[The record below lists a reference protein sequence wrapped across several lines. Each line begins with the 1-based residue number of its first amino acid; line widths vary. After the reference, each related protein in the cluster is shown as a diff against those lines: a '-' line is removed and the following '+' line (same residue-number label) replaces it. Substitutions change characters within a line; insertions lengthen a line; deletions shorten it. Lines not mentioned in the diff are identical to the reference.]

1 VARMIPPLVAADAP
15 KGERQLF
22 AKLRDDP
29 RAKDWLVLHSYDIRR
44 HVARAEGE
52 ADMVIVVP
60 GLGVLCI
67 EVKGCG
73 VVREEG
79 LWTYS
84 YNPPKTSTV
93 GPFRQAS
100 QAAHSIRQFLAL
112 KDSSLASLVFHSA
125 VLFTE
130 VDFADKSLEWEP
142 WQIIGRTEFLRQPI
156 SSLVTRVLEAAHSQ
170 CRSRKPLPAW
180 YGSHSRPTV
189 RQLENVLRLMRP
201 DFEYAASTRNDV
213 ELAEAAIRRFT
224 DEQFEAIDH
233 LEDNRR
239 VLFKGP
245 AGTGKT
251 FLAIEAARRAVRA
264 GRSVALLC
272 FNSLLASWLKHEAES
287 IAQEAKARSIS
298 FYVGSLSG
306 LMLSIAK
313 SNVPAT
319 ANHEFWGVDLPM
331 HAVDALLADG
341 RDLPSFELLLVDEA
355 QDLLSEPLLDVMGLL
370 LSGGLGSGC
379 WAMFGDFER
388 QAIYAD
394 KCATLGLDRLRS
406 RTADSV
412 STYRLRINCRNAT
425 RIAEAVTITSGMS
438 PGYSRILNT
447 ADSADVEPVFYRS
460 PSDQGE
466 LLLATIAKLLKSFAP
481 SEIVVLSMRAD
492 ASSCAAR
499 QARDQTGW
507 RFASY
512 REEAGNGASIRY
524 SSVHAFKGLEAAAV
538 LLTDIEGI
546 EDDQAKALLYV
557 GMSRAR
563 IRLHVLMHERL
574 RSSYDSMLDAGLKAA
589 LRRSS

>member
-1 VARMIPPLVAADAP
+1 MARMIPPLVAADAP
-15 KGERQLF
+15 KGEKQLF

-29 RAKDWLVLHSYDIRR
+29 NAKDWLVLHSFDIRR

-60 GLGVLCI
+60 SLGVLCI

-73 VVREEG
+73 VVREGG

-100 QAAHSIRQFLAL
+100 QAAHSIRQYLAL

-156 SSLVTRVLEAAHSQ
+156 SSLVTRVLEAAHAQ
-170 CRSRKPLPAW
+170 CRSRKPVPAW
-180 YGSHSRPTV
+180 YGSQSRPAP
-189 RQLENVLRLMRP
+189 RQLETVLRLMRP
-201 DFEYAASTRNDV
+201 DFEYTASARNDV

-287 IAQEAKARSIS
+287 ITQEAKARSLP
-298 FYVGSLSG
+298 FYVGSFSG

-313 SNVPAT
+313 INVPAT
-319 ANHEFWGVDLPM
+319 ANEEFWGVELPM
-331 HAVDALLADG
+331 RAVDALLADG
-341 RDLPSFELLLVDEA
+341 RGMPSFNLLLVDEA
-355 QDLLSEPLLDVMGLL
+355 QDLLSEPLLDVMELL

-394 KCATLGLDRLRS
+394 KSATLGLDRLRN

-460 PSDQGE
+460 PSHQGD
-466 LLLATIAKLLKSFAP
+466 LLLATITRLLKSFAP
-481 SEIVVLSMRAD
+481 AEIVVLSMRAD
-492 ASSCAAR
+492 TSSCVAR
-499 QARDQTGW
+499 QARDQTAW
-507 RFASY
+507 HFASY
-512 REEAGNGASIRY
+512 REEPGDGAAIRY

-538 LLTDIEGI
+538 VLTDIEAI

-563 IRLHVLMHERL
+563 IRLHFLMHERL
-574 RSSYDSMLDAGLKAA
+574 RSGYDSMLDAGLKAA

>member
-1 VARMIPPLVAADAP
+1 MARMIPPLVAADAP
-15 KGERQLF
+15 KGEKQLF

-29 RAKDWLVLHSYDIRR
+29 NAKDWLVLHSFDIRR

-73 VVREEG
+73 VVREGG

-84 YNPPKTSTV
+84 YSPPKTSTV

-100 QAAHSIRQFLAL
+100 QAAHSIRQYLAL

-170 CRSRKPLPAW
+170 CHSRKPVPAW
-180 YGSHSRPTV
+180 YGSQSRPTL
-189 RQLENVLRLMRP
+189 RQLEIILRLMRP
-201 DFEYAASTRNDV
+201 DFEYTASARNDV
-213 ELAEAAIRRFT
+213 ELAEAAVRRFT

-264 GRSVALLC
+264 GRTVALLC

-287 IAQEAKARSIS
+287 IAQEAKARSLS
-298 FYVGSLSG
+298 FYVGSFSG

-313 SNVPAT
+313 IDVPAT
-319 ANHEFWGVDLPM
+319 ANQEFWGVELPM
-331 HAVDALLADG
+331 RAVDAMLADG
-341 RDLPSFELLLVDEA
+341 RDVPSFELLLVDEA
-355 QDLLSEPLLDVMGLL
+355 QDLLSEPLLDVMELL

-394 KCATLGLDRLRS
+394 KGATLGLDRLRN

-447 ADSADVEPVFYRS
+447 ADSTDVEPVFYRS
-460 PSDQGE
+460 PSHQGD
-466 LLLATIAKLLKSFAP
+466 LLFATIAKLLKSLAP
-481 SEIVVLSMRAD
+481 AEIVVLSMRAD
-492 ASSCAAR
+492 ASSCVAR

-507 RFASY
+507 HFASY
-512 REEAGNGASIRY
+512 REEPGDGAAIRY

-538 LLTDIEGI
+538 VLTDIEAI

>member
-1 VARMIPPLVAADAP
+1 MARMIPPLVAADAP
-15 KGERQLF
+15 KGEKQLF
-22 AKLRDDP
+22 ARLRDDP
-29 RAKDWLVLHSYDIRR
+29 NAKDWLVLHSFDIRR

-52 ADMVIVVP
+52 ADMVIAVP

-73 VVREEG
+73 VVRDGG

-84 YNPPKTSTV
+84 YKPPKTSTV

-100 QAAHSIRQFLAL
+100 QAAHSIRQYLAL

-170 CRSRKPLPAW
+170 CRSRKPVPAW
-180 YGSHSRPTV
+180 YGSQSRPTL
-189 RQLENVLRLMRP
+189 RQLETILRLMRP
-201 DFEYAASTRNDV
+201 DFEYTASARNDV

-287 IAQEAKARSIS
+287 IAQEATARSLS
-298 FYVGSLSG
+298 FYVGSFSG

-313 SNVPAT
+313 IDVPAT
-319 ANHEFWGVDLPM
+319 ANQEFWGVELPM
-331 HAVDALLADG
+331 RAVDAMLADG
-341 RDLPSFELLLVDEA
+341 RDVPTFELLLVDEA
-355 QDLLSEPLLDVMGLL
+355 QDLLSEPLLDVMELL

-394 KCATLGLDRLRS
+394 KGATLGLDRLRN

-460 PSDQGE
+460 PSHQGD

-481 SEIVVLSMRAD
+481 AEIVVLSMRAD
-492 ASSCAAR
+492 ASSCVAR

-507 RFASY
+507 HFASY
-512 REEAGNGASIRY
+512 REEPGDGAAIRY

-538 LLTDIEGI
+538 VLTDIEAI

-589 LRRSS
+589 LRRSF

>member
-1 VARMIPPLVAADAP
+1 MARMIPPLVAADAP
-15 KGERQLF
+15 KGEKQLF

-29 RAKDWLVLHSYDIRR
+29 NAKDWLVLHSFDIRR

-73 VVREEG
+73 VVREGG
-79 LWTYS
+79 LWRYS

-100 QAAHSIRQFLAL
+100 QAAHSIRQYLAL

-170 CRSRKPLPAW
+170 CRSRKPVPAW
-180 YGSHSRPTV
+180 YGSQSRPTL
-189 RQLENVLRLMRP
+189 RQLETVLRLMRP
-201 DFEYAASTRNDV
+201 DFEYTASTRNDV
-213 ELAEAAIRRFT
+213 ELVEAAIRRFT

-298 FYVGSLSG
+298 FYVGSFSG

-313 SNVPAT
+313 INVPAA
-319 ANHEFWGVDLPM
+319 ANQEFWGVELPM
-331 HAVDALLADG
+331 RAVDALLTDG
-341 RDLPSFELLLVDEA
+341 RDLPSFDLLLVDEA
-355 QDLLSEPLLDVMGLL
+355 QDLLSEPLLDVMELML
-370 LSGGLGSGC
+370 NGGLGSGC

-394 KCATLGLDRLRS
+394 KSATLGLDSLRN

-460 PSDQGE
+460 PSHQGD

-481 SEIVVLSMRAD
+481 AEIVVLSMRAD
-492 ASSCAAR
+492 ASSCVAR
-499 QARDQTGW
+499 QARDQTGCH
-507 RFASY
+507 FASY
-512 REEAGNGASIRY
+512 REDPGDGASIRY

-538 LLTDIEGI
+538 VLTDIEGI

>member
-1 VARMIPPLVAADAP
+1 MARMIPPLAAADAP
-15 KGERQLF
+15 KGEKQLF

-29 RAKDWLVLHSYDIRR
+29 NARDWLVLHSFDIRR

-60 GLGVLCI
+60 SLGVLCI

-73 VVREEG
+73 VVRDGG

-100 QAAHSIRQFLAL
+100 QAAHSIRQYLAL

-156 SSLVTRVLEAAHSQ
+156 SSLVTRVLETAHSQ
-170 CRSRKPLPAW
+170 CRSRKPVPAW
-180 YGSHSRPTV
+180 YGSQSRPTL
-189 RQLENVLRLMRP
+189 RQLETVLRLMRP
-201 DFEYAASTRNDV
+201 DFEYTASTRNDV
-213 ELAEAAIRRFT
+213 ELAEAEIRRFT

-251 FLAIEAARRAVRA
+251 FLAIEAARRAVRG

-287 IAQEAKARSIS
+287 IAQEAKARSLS
-298 FYVGSLSG
+298 FYVGSFSG

-313 SNVPAT
+313 IDVPAT
-319 ANHEFWGVDLPM
+319 ANQEFWGVELPM
-331 HAVDALLADG
+331 RAVDAMLADG
-341 RDLPSFELLLVDEA
+341 RDVPTFELLLVDEA
-355 QDLLSEPLLDVMGLL
+355 QDLLSEPLLDVMELL

-394 KCATLGLDRLRS
+394 KGATLGLDRLRN

-460 PSDQGE
+460 PSHQGD

-481 SEIVVLSMRAD
+481 AEIVVLSMRAD
-492 ASSCAAR
+492 ASSCVAR
-499 QARDQTGW
+499 QARDQAGW
-507 RFASY
+507 HFASY
-512 REEAGNGASIRY
+512 REEPGDGAAIRY

-538 LLTDIEGI
+538 VLTDIEAI

>member
-1 VARMIPPLVAADAP
+1 MARMIPPLVAANTP
-15 KGERQLF
+15 KGEKQLF

-29 RAKDWLVLHSYDIRR
+29 KAKDWLVFHSFDIRR

-52 ADMVIVVP
+52 ADMVIAVP
-60 GLGVLCI
+60 ALGVLCI

-84 YNPPKTSTV
+84 YDPPKTSTV

-100 QAAHSIRQFLAL
+100 QAAHSIRRYLAQR
-112 KDSSLASLVFHSA
+112 DPSLAPLMFHSA

-130 VDFADKSLEWEP
+130 VDFVDKSLEWEP

-170 CRSRKPLPAW
+170 CRSRKPAPTW
-180 YGSHSRPTV
+180 YGNQSRPTP
-189 RQLENVLRLMRP
+189 RQLETVLRLMRP
-201 DFEYAASTRNDV
+201 DFEYTVSTRNGV

-251 FLAIEAARRAVRA
+251 FLAIEAARRAVRD

-272 FNSLLASWLKHEAES
+272 FNSLLASWLKREVES
-287 IAQEAKARSIS
+287 IAHEAKTRSLS

-313 SNVPAT
+313 TSVPPT
-319 ANHEFWGVDLPM
+319 ADKEFWEVGLPM
-331 HAVDALLADG
+331 QAVDALLADG
-341 RDLPSFELLLVDEA
+341 RDVSSFDLLLVDEA
-355 QDLLSEPLLDVMGLL
+355 QDLLSDPILDVMELL

-394 KCATLGLDRLRS
+394 KGATQGLERLRS
-406 RTADSV
+406 RTVDSL

-438 PGYSRILNT
+438 PGYSRILNI
-447 ADSADVEPVFYRS
+447 ADSTDVEPVFYRS
-460 PSDQGE
+460 AANQGD
-466 LLLATIAKLLKSFAP
+466 LLIATVAKLLKSFAP
-481 SEIVVLSMRAD
+481 EEIVVLSTRAD
-492 ASSCAAR
+492 ASSCAAKQIR
-499 QARDQTGW
+499 KQTGW
-507 RFASY
+507 HFATF
-512 REEAGNGASIRY
+512 REEPSDGPSIRY
-524 SSVHAFKGLEAAAV
+524 SSIHAFKGLEAAAV
-538 LLTDIEGI
+538 VLTDIEGI

-563 IRLHVLMHERL
+563 IQLHFLMHERL
-574 RSSYDSMLDAGLKAA
+574 RSSYDAMLDAGLKAA
-589 LRRSS
+589 LRRST

>member
-1 VARMIPPLVAADAP
+1 MARMIPPLVAADAP

-29 RAKDWLVLHSYDIRR
+29 KAKDWLVLHSFDIRR
-44 HVARAEGE
+44 HVVRAEGE
-52 ADMVIVVP
+52 ADMVIAVP
-60 GLGVLCI
+60 SLGVLCI

-73 VVREEG
+73 VGREGG

-84 YNPPKTSTV
+84 YDPPRTSTV

-100 QAAHSIRQFLAL
+100 QAAHSIRQYLAQ
-112 KDSSLASLVFHSA
+112 KDSSLTALMFHSA

-130 VDFADKSLEWEP
+130 VDFADRSLEWEP

-156 SSLVTRVLEAAHSQ
+156 SLLVTRVLEAAHSQ
-170 CRSRKPLPAW
+170 CRSRKPVPTW
-180 YGSHSRPTV
+180 YGSQSGPNH
-189 RQLENVLRLMRP
+189 RQLESVLKLLRP
-201 DFEYAASTRNDV
+201 DFEYVASARNSV
-213 ELAEAAIRRFT
+213 ELADANIRRFT
-224 DEQFEAIDH
+224 AEQFEAIDH
-233 LEDNRR
+233 LDDNRR

-251 FLAIEAARRAVRA
+251 FLAIEAARRAVRD

-272 FNSLLASWLKHEAES
+272 FNSLLASWLKHEAEP
-287 IAQEAKARSIS
+287 IAQEAKTRSLS

-313 SNVPAT
+313 INVPAT
-319 ANHEFWGVDLPM
+319 ANQDFWGVELPM
-331 HAVDALLADG
+331 RAADALLADG
-341 RDLPSFELLLVDEA
+341 RDVPSFDLLLVDEA
-355 QDLLSEPLLDVMGLL
+355 QDLLSEPLLDVMELL

-379 WAMFGDFER
+379 WVMFGDFER

-394 KCATLGLDRLRS
+394 KSATLGLDRLRS
-406 RTADSV
+406 RTAESV

-447 ADSADVEPVFYRS
+447 ADSTDVEPVFYRS
-460 PSDQGE
+460 PSNQGN

-481 SEIVVLSMRAD
+481 AAIVVLSMRAD

-512 REEAGNGASIRY
+512 REEPGDGTSVRY

-538 LLTDIEGI
+538 VLTDIEGI

-574 RSSYDSMLDAGLKAA
+574 RSSYDAMLDAGLKAA

>member
-15 KGERQLF
+15 KGEKQLF

-29 RAKDWLVLHSYDIRR
+29 NARDWLVLHSFDIRR

-60 GLGVLCI
+60 GLGVICI

-73 VVREEG
+73 VVREGG
-79 LWTYS
+79 LWTYA

-100 QAAHSIRQFLAL
+100 QAAHSIRQYLAL

-156 SSLVTRVLEAAHSQ
+156 SSLVTRVLEAAHTQ
-170 CRSRKPLPAW
+170 CRSRKPVPAW
-180 YGSHSRPTV
+180 YGSQSRPTP
-189 RQLENVLRLMRP
+189 RQLETVLRHMRP
-201 DFEYAASTRNDV
+201 DFEYAASARNDV
-213 ELAEAAIRRFT
+213 EIAEAAIRRFT
-224 DEQFEAIDH
+224 DEQFGAIDH

-287 IAQEAKARSIS
+287 IVQEAKARSTL

-306 LMLSIAK
+306 LMLSITK
-313 SNVPAT
+313 INVPT
-319 ANHEFWGVDLPM
+319 PANHEFWGEELPGR
-331 HAVDALLADG
+331 AVDALLDDN
-341 RDLPSFELLLVDEA
+341 RDVPRFDLLLVDEA
-355 QDLLSEPLLDVMGLL
+355 QDLLSEPLLDVLECVL
-370 LSGGLGSGC
+370 TGGLGSGC

-394 KCATLGLDRLRS
+394 KSATQGLDSLQDRS
-406 RTADSV
+406 ADSV

-447 ADSADVEPVFYRS
+447 TDSADVEPVFYRS
-460 PSDQGE
+460 PAHQGD

-499 QARDQTGW
+499 LTRDQTGW

-512 REEAGNGASIRY
+512 REEPSDAASIRY

-538 LLTDIEGI
+538 VLTDIEGI

-563 IRLHVLMHERL
+563 IRLHVLMHERI
-574 RSSYDSMLDAGLKAA
+574 RSSYDAMLDAGLKAA
-589 LRRSS
+589 LRRPS

>member
-1 VARMIPPLVAADAP
+1 MARMIPPLVAADAP

-29 RAKDWLVLHSYDIRR
+29 GAKDWLVLHSFDIRR

-60 GLGVLCI
+60 GFGVLCI

-73 VVREEG
+73 VIRQEG
-79 LWTYS
+79 LWTYL
-84 YNPPKTSTV
+84 YDPPKKTTV

-100 QAAHSIRQFLAL
+100 QAAHSIRQHLAL
-112 KDSSLASLVFHSA
+112 KDSSLASLMFHSA

-156 SSLVTRVLEAAHSQ
+156 SSLVTRALEAAHSQ
-170 CRSRKPLPAW
+170 CRSRKPVPVW
-180 YGSHSRPTV
+180 YGSQSRPTL
-189 RQLENVLRLMRP
+189 RQLEIVLKIMRP
-201 DFEYAASTRNDV
+201 DFEYVASARNGV

-224 DEQFEAIDH
+224 AEQFEAIDH

-251 FLAIEAARRAVRA
+251 FLAIEAARRAVRD
-264 GRSVALLC
+264 GRNVALLC
-272 FNSLLASWLKHEAES
+272 FNSLLASWLKHETES
-287 IAQEAKARSIS
+287 IAQEAKTRSLS

-313 SNVPAT
+313 ISVPTT
-319 ANHEFWGVDLPM
+319 ADQKFWGVELPM
-331 HAVDALLADG
+331 RSVDVLLADG
-341 RDLPSFELLLVDEA
+341 RDLPSFDLLLLDEA
-355 QDLLSEPLLDVMGLL
+355 QDLLSEPLLDVMELL
-370 LSGGLGSGC
+370 LTGGLGSGC

-394 KCATLGLDRLRS
+394 KSSTFGLDRLRS

-460 PSDQGE
+460 PSHQGDR
-466 LLLATIAKLLKSFAP
+466 LLATIAKLLKSFAP
-481 SEIVVLSMRAD
+481 AEIIVLSMRAD
-492 ASSCAAR
+492 ALSCAAS
-499 QARDQTGW
+499 QARDQPGW
-507 RFASY
+507 HFASY
-512 REEAGNGASIRY
+512 REGPSDSVSIRY

-538 LLTDIEGI
+538 VLTDIEGI

-563 IRLHVLMHERL
+563 IQLHLMMHERL

-589 LRRSS
+589 LRRSP

>member
-1 VARMIPPLVAADAP
+1 MARMIPPLVAANAP

-22 AKLRDDP
+22 ARLRDDP
-29 RAKDWLVLHSYDIRR
+29 KTKDWLILHSFDIRR

-60 GLGVLCI
+60 SLGVLCV

-73 VVREEG
+73 VIREAG

-84 YNPPKTSTV
+84 YDPPKTSTV

-100 QAAHSIRQFLAL
+100 QAAHSIRQYLAQR
-112 KDSSLASLVFHSA
+112 DSSLASLMFHSA

-142 WQIIGRTEFLRQPI
+142 WQVIGRTEFLRQPI
-156 SSLVTRVLEAAHSQ
+156 SALVIRVLESAHSQ
-170 CRSRKPLPAW
+170 CRSRKPTPTW
-180 YGSHSRPTV
+180 YGSQSRPTL
-189 RQLENVLRLMRP
+189 RQLESVLRLLRP
-201 DFEYAASTRNDV
+201 DFDYVASARSGV

-224 DEQFEAIDH
+224 DEQFDAIDH
-233 LEDNRR
+233 LDDNRR
-239 VLFKGP
+239 VIFKGP

-251 FLAIEAARRAVRA
+251 FLAIEAARRAVRG

-272 FNSLLASWLKHEAES
+272 FNSLLASWLKHETEL
-287 IAQEAKARSIS
+287 IAQEAKARSLS

-306 LMLSIAK
+306 LMLSIAQV
-313 SNVPAT
+313 NVPA
-319 ANHEFWGVDLPM
+319 AASQEFWGVELPM
-331 HAVDALLADG
+331 HAVDALLDDG
-341 RDLPSFELLLVDEA
+341 RHVPSFDLLLIDEA
-355 QDLLSEPLLDVMGLL
+355 QDLLSEPLLDVMELL

-394 KCATLGLDRLRS
+394 KAATLGLDRLHS

-460 PSDQGE
+460 PSHQGD
-466 LLLATIAKLLKSFAP
+466 LLLATISKLLKSFAP
-481 SEIVVLSMRAD
+481 EGIVVLSMRAD
-492 ASSCAAR
+492 ASSCATR
-499 QARDQTGW
+499 QPRDQAGW
-507 RFASY
+507 HFASY
-512 REEAGNGASIRY
+512 RDESGTGAAIRY

-538 LLTDIEGI
+538 VLTDIEGI
-546 EDDQAKALLYV
+546 DDEQAKALLYV

-563 IRLHVLMHERL
+563 IRLHVLMNERL
-574 RSSYDSMLDAGLKAA
+574 RVSYDAMLDAGLKAA

>member
-1 VARMIPPLVAADAP
+1 MARMIPPLVAADAP
-15 KGERQLF
+15 KGEKQLF
-22 AKLRDDP
+22 ARLRDDP
-29 RAKDWLVLHSYDIRR
+29 NAKDWLVMHSFDIRR

-60 GLGVLCI
+60 SLGVLCV

-73 VVREEG
+73 VVRAGG

-84 YNPPKTSTV
+84 YSPPKTSTV

-100 QAAHSIRQFLAL
+100 QAAHSIRQYLAL

-180 YGSHSRPTV
+180 HGSQSRPTL
-189 RQLENVLRLMRP
+189 RQLEIILRLMRP
-201 DFEYAASTRNDV
+201 DFEYTASARNDV

-251 FLAIEAARRAVRA
+251 FLAIEAARRAVRT

-287 IAQEAKARSIS
+287 IAQEAKARSLS
-298 FYVGSLSG
+298 FYVGSFSG

-313 SNVPAT
+313 IDVPAT
-319 ANHEFWGVDLPM
+319 ANQEFWGVELPM
-331 HAVDALLADG
+331 RAVDAMLADG
-341 RDLPSFELLLVDEA
+341 RDVPTFDLLLVDEA
-355 QDLLSEPLLDVMGLL
+355 QDLLSEPLLDAMELL

-388 QAIYAD
+388 QAIYAE
-394 KCATLGLDRLRS
+394 KGATLGLDRLRN

-447 ADSADVEPVFYRS
+447 TDSADVEPVFYRS
-460 PSDQGE
+460 PSHQGD
-466 LLLATIAKLLKSFAP
+466 LLLATIAKLLKSFTPA
-481 SEIVVLSMRAD
+481 EIVVLSMRAD
-492 ASSCAAR
+492 ASSCVAR
-499 QARDQTGW
+499 QARDQPRW
-507 RFASY
+507 HFASY
-512 REEAGNGASIRY
+512 REEPDDGAAIRY

-538 LLTDIEGI
+538 VLTDIEAI

>member
-1 VARMIPPLVAADAP
+1 MARMIPPLVAADAP
-15 KGERQLF
+15 KGEKQLF

-29 RAKDWLVLHSYDIRR
+29 NAKDWLVLHSFDIRR

-73 VVREEG
+73 VVREGG

-84 YNPPKTSTV
+84 YSPPKTSTV

-100 QAAHSIRQFLAL
+100 QAAHSIRQYLAL

-170 CRSRKPLPAW
+170 CRSRKPVPAW
-180 YGSHSRPTV
+180 YGSQSRPTL
-189 RQLENVLRLMRP
+189 RQLEIILRLMRP
-201 DFEYAASTRNDV
+201 DFEYTASARNDV

-264 GRSVALLC
+264 GRTVALLC

-287 IAQEAKARSIS
+287 IAQEAKARSLS
-298 FYVGSLSG
+298 FYVGSFSG

-313 SNVPAT
+313 IDVPAT
-319 ANHEFWGVDLPM
+319 ANQEFWGVELPM
-331 HAVDALLADG
+331 RAVDAMLADG
-341 RDLPSFELLLVDEA
+341 RDVPSFELLLVDEA
-355 QDLLSEPLLDVMGLL
+355 QDLLSEPLLDVMELL

-394 KCATLGLDRLRS
+394 KGATLGLDRLRN

-447 ADSADVEPVFYRS
+447 ADSTDVEPVFYRS
-460 PSDQGE
+460 PSHQGD
-466 LLLATIAKLLKSFAP
+466 LLFATIAKLLKSLAP
-481 SEIVVLSMRAD
+481 AEIVVLSMRAD
-492 ASSCAAR
+492 ASSCVAR

-507 RFASY
+507 HFASY
-512 REEAGNGASIRY
+512 REEPGDGAAIRY

-538 LLTDIEGI
+538 VLTDIEAI

>member
-1 VARMIPPLVAADAP
+1 MARMIPPLVAADAP
-15 KGERQLF
+15 KGEKQLF

-29 RAKDWLVLHSYDIRR
+29 NAKDWLVLHSFDIRR

-73 VVREEG
+73 VVREGG
-79 LWTYS
+79 LWKYS
-84 YNPPKTSTV
+84 YDQPKTSTV

-100 QAAHSIRQFLAL
+100 QAAHSIRQYLAL

-170 CRSRKPLPAW
+170 CRSRKPVPAW
-180 YGSHSRPTV
+180 YGSQSRPTL
-189 RQLENVLRLMRP
+189 RQLETVLRLMRP
-201 DFEYAASTRNDV
+201 DFEYTASTRNDV
-213 ELAEAAIRRFT
+213 ELVEAAIRRFT

-287 IAQEAKARSIS
+287 MAQEAKARSIS
-298 FYVGSLSG
+298 FYVGSFSG

-313 SNVPAT
+313 INVPAA
-319 ANHEFWGVDLPM
+319 ANQEFWGVELPM
-331 HAVDALLADG
+331 RAVDALLADG
-341 RDLPSFELLLVDEA
+341 RDVPSFDLMLVDEA
-355 QDLLSEPLLDVMGLL
+355 QDLLSEPLLDVMELL

-394 KCATLGLDRLRS
+394 KSATLGLDSLRN
-406 RTADSV
+406 RTAGSV

-460 PSDQGE
+460 PSHQGD

-481 SEIVVLSMRAD
+481 AEIVVLSMRAD
-492 ASSCAAR
+492 ASSCVAR

-507 RFASY
+507 HFASY
-512 REEAGNGASIRY
+512 REEPCDGTSIRY

-538 LLTDIEGI
+538 VLTDIEGI

>member
-1 VARMIPPLVAADAP
+1 MARMIPPLVAADAP
-15 KGERQLF
+15 KGEKQLF
-22 AKLRDDP
+22 ARLRDDP
-29 RAKDWLVLHSYDIRR
+29 NARDWLVLHSFDIRR

-52 ADMVIVVP
+52 ADMVVVVP

-73 VVREEG
+73 VVREGG

-100 QAAHSIRQFLAL
+100 QAAHSIRQYLSL

-170 CRSRKPLPAW
+170 CRSRKPVPAW
-180 YGSHSRPTV
+180 YGSQSRPTL
-189 RQLENVLRLMRP
+189 RQLEAVLRLLRP
-201 DFEYAASTRNDV
+201 DFEYTASARNDV

-264 GRSVALLC
+264 GRTVALLC

-287 IAQEAKARSIS
+287 IAQEAKARALS
-298 FYVGSLSG
+298 FYVGSFSG
-306 LMLSIAK
+306 LMLSIAEID
-313 SNVPAT
+313 VPAT
-319 ANHEFWGVDLPM
+319 ANQEFWGVELPM
-331 HAVDALLADG
+331 RAVDALLADG
-341 RDLPSFELLLVDEA
+341 RDVPTFELLLVDEA
-355 QDLLSEPLLDVMGLL
+355 QDLLSEPLLDVMELL

-394 KCATLGLDRLRS
+394 KGATLGLDRLRN

-438 PGYSRILNT
+438 PGYSRVLNT

-460 PSDQGE
+460 PSHQGD
-466 LLLATIAKLLKSFAP
+466 LLLATIAKLLQSFTPA
-481 SEIVVLSMRAD
+481 EIVVLSMRAD
-492 ASSCAAR
+492 ASSCVAR

-507 RFASY
+507 HFASY
-512 REEAGNGASIRY
+512 REEPGDGAAIRY
-524 SSVHAFKGLEAAAV
+524 CSVHAFKGLEAAAV
-538 LLTDIEGI
+538 VLTDIEAI

>member
-1 VARMIPPLVAADAP
+1 MARMIPPLVAADAP

-29 RAKDWLVLHSYDIRR
+29 KAKDWLVLHSFDIRR
-44 HVARAEGE
+44 HVARTEGE

-60 GLGVLCI
+60 GLGVLCV

-73 VVREEG
+73 VVREGG
-79 LWTYS
+79 LWTYT
-84 YNPPKTSTV
+84 YVPPKTSTV

-100 QAAHSIRQFLAL
+100 QAAHSIRQYLAQ
-112 KDSSLASLVFHSA
+112 KDSSLAALMFHSA

-130 VDFADKSLEWEP
+130 VDFADSSLEWEP

-156 SSLVTRVLEAAHSQ
+156 SSLVTRVLEAAHSRI
-170 CRSRKPLPAW
+170 RSRKPVPTW
-180 YGSHSRPTV
+180 YGSQSRPTL
-189 RQLENVLRLMRP
+189 RQLETVLRFMRP
-201 DFEYAASTRNDV
+201 DFEYVASARNGV

-251 FLAIEAARRAVRA
+251 FLAIEAARRAVRD

-272 FNSLLASWLKHEAES
+272 FNSLLASWLKQEAES
-287 IAQEAKARSIS
+287 IAQEAKTRALS
-298 FYVGSLSG
+298 FYVGSLAG
-306 LMLSIAK
+306 LMLSIVK
-313 SNVPAT
+313 INVPAP
-319 ANHEFWGVDLPM
+319 ANQEFWGVELPM
-331 HAVDALLADG
+331 RAVDALLADG
-341 RDLPSFELLLVDEA
+341 RDVPSFDLLLVDEA
-355 QDLLSEPLLDVMGLL
+355 QDLLSEPLLDVMELL
-370 LSGGLGSGC
+370 LCGGLGSGC

-394 KCATLGLDRLRS
+394 KSATLGLDSLRN

-460 PSDQGE
+460 PSHQGD

-481 SEIVVLSMRAD
+481 AEIVVLSMRAD
-492 ASSCAAR
+492 ASSCVAR
-499 QARDQTGW
+499 QARNQTDW
-507 RFASY
+507 HFTSY
-512 REEAGNGASIRY
+512 REEPCDGVSIRF

-538 LLTDIEGI
+538 VLTDIEGI

-563 IRLHVLMHERL
+563 LRLHVLMHERL